1 MKIIRPHTGSR
12 YGGLAMLGAAA
23 ILLAACASVPPAPAG
38 SAAAR
43 ARLTQLQSNPEL
55 GTLAPAAMKEAD
67 LAVRAAEVPQHD
79 QQMAGHLVYLADRKV
94 DIAAARAAIVSAE
107 KADAGRYAAPEL
119 AAARAKLAAA
129 EAAVT
134 SEHMP
139 EALRL
144 ADESAVEADLAN
156 AKAGEAKALA
166 VNADMK
172 QGNAV
177 LGDELQRGSGG
188 QP

>member
-1 MKIIRPHTGSR
+1 MNPYFAPSR
-12 YGGLAMLGAAA
+12 RNARWSRVLGYAGLVVLV
-23 ILLAACASVPPAPAG
+23 ACASPPP
-38 SAAAR
+38 S
-43 ARLTQLQSNPEL
+43 TN
-55 GTLAPAAMKEAD
+55 
-67 LAVRAAEVPQHD
+67 
-79 QQMAGHLVYLADRKV
+79 
-94 DIAAARAAIVSAE
+94 IAAARAAIVGAE

-119 AAARAKLAAA
+119 AEARAKLAGA